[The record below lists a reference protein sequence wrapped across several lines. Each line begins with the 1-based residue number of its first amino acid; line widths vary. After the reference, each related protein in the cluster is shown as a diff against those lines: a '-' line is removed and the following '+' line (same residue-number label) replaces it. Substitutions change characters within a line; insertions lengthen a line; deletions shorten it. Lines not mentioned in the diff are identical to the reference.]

1 MMIRYP
7 VAAQE
12 QTRNPQMADR
22 VRVWNQQLTGRQA
35 TAGAAHVRAAVVSLI
50 REPAKATLTL
60 MHASPAEA
68 LPLALSKPDS
78 ITLGAAYPEALAD
91 IGLAGHTG
99 SAD

>member
-1 MMIRYP
+1 M
-7 VAAQE
+7 
-12 QTRNPQMADR
+12 
-22 VRVWNQQLTGRQA
+22 
-35 TAGAAHVRAAVVSLI
+35 RAAVVSLI

-91 IGLAGHTG
+91 IGWAGHTG